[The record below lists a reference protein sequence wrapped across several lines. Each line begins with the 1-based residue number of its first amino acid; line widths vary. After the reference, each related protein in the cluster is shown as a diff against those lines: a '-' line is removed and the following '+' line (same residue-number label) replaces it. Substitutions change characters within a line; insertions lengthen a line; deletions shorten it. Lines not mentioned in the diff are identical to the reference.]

1 MCQTLIEIEHT
12 GTIMSKLI
20 RHVSCL
26 IDCLLV
32 FGFDKEKKH
41 TLKTVLF
48 LIEPCAKKQV
58 MCYSFQGIL
67 TFLIDGWHMSFR
79 NGVNYE

>member
-1 MCQTLIEIEHT
+1 VCQTLIEIEHT

-48 LIEPCAKKQV
+48 LIELCAKNRLCVIPSKA
-58 MCYSFQGIL
+58 YLHF
-67 TFLIDGWHMSFR
+67 
-79 NGVNYE
+79 